1 MAFRRRRRK
10 SALEDAPDIVV
21 RALAEAGLTD
31 QARSL
36 RIGRHWSAAVGP
48 QIAARTQVQSYTRG
62 VLTIKVASPAWQ
74 NELMYLKQDILT
86 KLNKLVEKPGV
97 RDLRVMGGHFK
108 SAMRPASS
116 KKVVRPPPSPQTVR
130 AARRLAEH
138 LPEGAGRDAFEKLL
152 LAARVAEA

>member
-36 RIGRHWSAAVGP
+36 RIGRHWSVAVGP

-62 VLTIKVASPAWQ
+62 LLTIKVASPAWQ
-74 NELMYLKQDILT
+74 N
-86 KLNKLVEKPGV
+86 VEKPGV

-108 SAMRPASS
+108 TSLRPASS
-116 KKVVRPPPSPQTVR
+116 KKVVRPPPSPQTIR
-130 AARRLAEH
+130 TARRLAEH
-138 LPEGAGRDAFEKLL
+138 LPAGAGRDAFEKLL
-152 LAARVAEA
+152 LAARVSDA